1 MKFLYSGI
9 SKLSIIPYYQSKIIN
24 FEVVPNGK
32 RIISKFCAHPLITLT
47 ELRFFFFVDNTN
59 THA

>member
-24 FEVVPNGK
+24 FKVVPNEKK

-47 ELRFFFFVDNTN
+47 ELRFFFLC
-59 THA
+59 